1 MVAQGVSADI
11 QEAACRSV
19 DAIREE
25 MISFLQELVRIPT
38 INPPGENYVA
48 GAELIG
54 SKLTQFGYDTRYIA
68 AEGLAEHT
76 ASHPRVNVLGRLAG
90 AVSRPCLHFNGHF
103 DVVPV
108 GDDWTVDP
116 F

>member
-1 MVAQGVSADI
+1 MVAQELSSKVQDSVR
-11 QEAACRSV
+11 RSV
-19 DAIREE
+19 DEIAGE
-25 MISFLQELVRIPT
+25 MISFLQDLVRVPS

-54 SKLTQFGYDTRYIA
+54 RKLKQFGYETHYIA

-76 ASHPRVNVLGRLAG
+76 AKHPRLNVLGRMEG
-90 AVSRPCLHFNGHF
+90 TTPRPNLHFNGHF

-108 GDDWTVDP
+108 GRDW
-116 F
+116 